1 MKILKVIARRI
12 LRAELQGLEG
22 KIDNLEGRVHRADQF
37 FSQWRSSSFLWERYA
52 QTLKEQLPFAP
63 TFEEFFW
70 ALPVEEAKNPK
81 RYDA

>member
-1 MKILKVIARRI
+1 MRLLKIIARRI
-12 LRAELQGLEG
+12 LRAELQGLEA
-22 KIDNLEGRVHRADQF
+22 RVARTEVF
-37 FSQWRSSSFLWERYA
+37 FTQWRSSSFLWERYA
-52 QTLKEQLPFAP
+52 RTLKAHLPLAP